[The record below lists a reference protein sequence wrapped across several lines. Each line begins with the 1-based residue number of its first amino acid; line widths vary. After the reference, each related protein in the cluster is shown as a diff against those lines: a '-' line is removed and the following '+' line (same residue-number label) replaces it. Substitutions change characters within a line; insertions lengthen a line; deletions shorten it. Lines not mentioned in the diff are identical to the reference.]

1 MIRKTSESGI
11 GVWTGGRY
19 LVRSSIINTWCVF
32 LLVLFLPTF
41 ALSADLPE
49 LVTENPFVEEEA
61 TPEIPALNEI
71 IPLTT
76 ELSLD
81 LAVLQKNLKAGFDPS
96 EVEESISVSKTNL
109 KKYDTELKK
118 LKESGEYGNYRL
130 LQFNTSLQQEIQ
142 FLNDAGT
149 PLAEA
154 IEQLEDDRARWLENK
169 SNWTEWEST
178 YRENDSYADLK
189 PTFTNAHS
197 TVDTAL
203 DLLREHVKKL
213 LTVQLRV
220 GSIIAGV
227 NSLSV
232 DVDALIV
239 RKSLDEP
246 VGSSPMMFSS
256 RYFRQ
261 LSRIDLFGLQD
272 NVREASQLVEP
283 FLKDQGWIV
292 LFMAL
297 FTIVIIA
304 VIRRNKDQLKLSE
317 HWRFVAHR
325 PVSIGLL
332 VGILVFGNLFVAIP
346 LLVSFIFI
354 LIAGISFARL
364 LPEIIGDT
372 WKRQLV
378 YGLIIFAVIN
388 RLLNAVNLPEPLI
401 RMYVMLAVLAGLLF
415 CLRQVTRSQRREDP
429 TLNTWGLSAGALLFF
444 IILAMNVWGGK
455 TALAG
460 YLLESSV
467 RSILLV
473 LGFWLLIMLTQGVM
487 EWAVNAP
494 QVQSSLPVVSRNKEV
509 IISRSSFSIKVVL
522 GTVWLG
528 SVLVTWHVFD
538 RTPEAV
544 VSLLTFGF
552 NVGSQRISLL
562 LVIIAGAV
570 LYGSFILSA
579 TIQKL
584 LKDKVFPQHLV
595 DIGVQQSLTH
605 LIHYVLI
612 FSGFLV
618 AVSVLGVNL
627 SKITII
633 FGALSVGI
641 GFGLQNIVNNFVCGL
656 IMLFE
661 RPIRVGDV
669 IEFGGV
675 YSEVKKIGLRATWV
689 RTFNNEE
696 IVVPNSDLIT
706 NQVTNCT
713 LTDRMIRRVIPVGV
727 AYGSDVPLVMETLMD
742 VAKAS
747 QEVLEKPEP
756 VVLFK
761 QFGDSTLNFEVL
773 VWIKRFE
780 DNLSILSDLCQEID
794 RKFREADIEIAFPQ
808 MDLHLRTIDDKA
820 GSILAGSTVLEAE
833 PGSD

>member
-1 MIRKTSESGI
+1 VNFSNKITM
-11 GVWTGGRY
+11 W
-19 LVRSSIINTWCVF
+19 LLL
-32 LLVLFLPTF
+32 LLVLLLPSI
-41 ALSADLPE
+41 AMSADLSDLTPE
-49 LVTENPFVEEEA
+49 TALVEEET
-61 TPEIPALNEI
+61 TPEVPALNEI
-71 IPLTT
+71 IPLAT
-76 ELSLD
+76 ELSLE
-81 LAVLQKNLKAGFDPS
+81 LAVLQKNLKAGFDAS
-96 EVEESISVSKTNL
+96 DVEESISVSKANL
-109 KKYDTELKK
+109 KKYNTELKK
-118 LKESGEYGNYRL
+118 LKESGDYGNFRL

-142 FLNDAGT
+142 FLNDTGT

-154 IEQLEDDRARWLENK
+154 IQQLEDDRVRWLENK
-169 SNWTEWEST
+169 NNWTEWEST
-178 YRENDSYADLK
+178 YREDDSYDDLK
-189 PTFTNAHS
+189 STFANAHS

-213 LTVQLRV
+213 FTVQLRV
-220 GSIIAGV
+220 GAIIAGV
-227 NSLSV
+227 NNLSV

-246 VGSSPMMFSS
+246 VGSSPMIFSS

-272 NVREASQLVEP
+272 NVREAFRLARP
-283 FLKDQGWIV
+283 FFQDQGWIV
-292 LFMAL
+292 LFMVL
-297 FTIVIIA
+297 FAIVIIA
-304 VIRRNKDQLKLSE
+304 IIRRNVDQLKLSE

-325 PVSIGLL
+325 PISIGLL
-332 VGILVFGNLFVAIP
+332 VGLLTFGNLFVAIP
-346 LLVSFIFI
+346 PIVSFIFI
-354 LIAGISFARL
+354 MIAGISFARL

-378 YGLIIFAVIN
+378 YGLIIFAVIK
-388 RLLNAVNLPEPLI
+388 RLLSAVNFPEPLI
-401 RMYVMLAVLAGLLF
+401 RMYVLLAVLMGLLF
-415 CLRQVTRSQRREDP
+415 CLRQVTRSQRRED
-429 TLNTWGLSAGALLFF
+429 TSFNTWGLRAGAMLFF
-444 IILAMNVWGGK
+444 IILAMSVWGGK

-460 YLLESSV
+460 YLLESSI

-487 EWAVNAP
+487 EWTVNAP
-494 QVQSSLPVVSRNKEV
+494 QVQSSLPVVGRNKEV

-522 GTVWLG
+522 GTVCLG

-562 LVIIAGAV
+562 LVIIAAAV

-579 TIQKL
+579 AIQKL

-595 DIGVQQSLTH
+595 DVGVQQSLTH
-605 LIHYVLI
+605 LIHYALV
-612 FSGFLV
+612 FGGFLLT
-618 AVSVLGVNL
+618 VSVLGFDL

-675 YSEVKKIGLRATWV
+675 YAEVKKIGLRATWV

-713 LTDRMIRRVIPVGV
+713 LTDRMIRRVIQVGV
-727 AYGSDVPLVMETLMD
+727 AYGSNVPLVMETLLD
-742 VAKAS
+742 VAKS
-747 QEVLEKPEP
+747 SPEVLENPPP

-761 QFGDSTLNFEVL
+761 EFGDSTLNFEVL
-773 VWIKRFE
+773 VWIGRFE
-780 DNLSILSDLCQEID
+780 DNLRIQSDLCQEID
-794 RKFREADIEIAFPQ
+794 RRFREADIEIAFPQ

-820 GSILAGSTVLEAE
+820 GSILAGSTIPEPE

>member
-1 MIRKTSESGI
+1 MNLSNKIT
-11 GVWTGGRY
+11 VW
-19 LVRSSIINTWCVF
+19 LLL
-32 LLVLFLPTF
+32 LLVLLLPSF
-41 ALSADLPE
+41 AMSADLQDLAP
-49 LVTENPFVEEEA
+49 ENPFVEEE
-61 TPEIPALNEI
+61 TTQEIPALNEI
-71 IPLTT
+71 IPLMTK
-76 ELSLD
+76 LSLE
-81 LAVLQKNLKAGFDPS
+81 LAVLQKDLKAGFDPS
-96 EVEESISVSKTNL
+96 EIEESISVSKTNL

-130 LQFNTSLQQEIQ
+130 LQFNTSLQKEIQ

-178 YRENDSYADLK
+178 YREDDSYDDLK

-220 GSIIAGV
+220 GAIIAGV

-272 NVREASQLVEP
+272 NVREASRLVEP

-304 VIRRNKDQLKLSE
+304 VIRRNIDKLKLSE

-325 PVSIGLL
+325 PISIGLL
-332 VGILVFGNLFVAIP
+332 VGLLIFGNMFVAIP
-346 LLVSFIFI
+346 LIVSFMFI
-354 LIAGISFARL
+354 MIAGISFARL

-401 RMYVMLAVLAGLLF
+401 RMYVLLAVLAGLLF

-429 TLNTWGLSAGALLFF
+429 SLNTWGLSAGALLFF

-467 RSILLV
+467 RCILLV

-579 TIQKL
+579 AIQKL

-618 AVSVLGVNL
+618 AVSVLGVDL

-696 IVVPNSDLIT
+696 IVIPNSDLIT

-727 AYGSDVPLVMETLMD
+727 AYGSDVPLVIETLMD

-747 QEVLEKPEP
+747 PEVLEKPEP

-780 DNLSILSDLCQEID
+780 DNLSILSDLCQEVD
-794 RKFREADIEIAFPQ
+794 RKFREAGIEIAFPQ

-820 GSILAGSTVLEAE
+820 GSILAGSTVLEPE